1 MRGFANGKGQGR
13 GQGQGQGRGQGRC
26 QGQGQGRGQGRG
38 QGQGQGQG
46 QGRMQQGVL
55 VLPQEETVTEPSPAG
70 PASAGLGMQRRRRDG
85 SCLRR
90 MAR

>member
-13 GQGQGQGRGQGRC
+13 GQGRCQGQGRGQGQR
-26 QGQGQGRGQGRG
+26 
-38 QGQGQGQG
+38 
-46 QGRMQQGVL
+46 RMQQGVL
-55 VLPQEETVTEPSPAG
+55 VLPQEETVAEPSPAG

>member
-1 MRGFANGKGQGR
+1 MRGFANGKGQG
-13 GQGQGQGRGQGRC
+13 QCQGRGQGRC
-26 QGQGQGRGQGRG
+26 QGQGQGRGQGR
-38 QGQGQGQG
+38 GQG